1 MLKRVYRA
9 LLPVA
14 LMSLMVQAQ
23 SKQEEAQGIF
33 VIKQGNYLGAYL
45 EEVTPERVKELGL
58 KEERGAIV
66 MKVVPGSPAERAGLR
81 ENDVIVSFN
90 GRQVE
95 SVRELQRLIS
105 ETLPGRT
112 VSIEV
117 IRGGKPQ
124 KLTATLEK
132 RSPGPPLVDVETLEE
147 VLKGAAERTKQLA
160 ERTKQMMPSIVG
172 SYTFW
177 SRRSRLGI
185 GVETLTGQLAEYFGV
200 KGGVLI
206 TEVREDSPAAR
217 AGLRAGDVIVAV
229 ETENINDVRD
239 LSLALSKRPEG
250 PVTLRIVRDKR
261 EQTITVNLEKP
272 QPARPRSRW
281 YLSPTT

>member
-1 MLKRVYRA
+1 MLRGFHKV

-14 LMSLMVQAQ
+14 LLVLAVQAQ
-23 SKQEEAQGIF
+23 SRQEEARRGDVF
-33 VIKQGNYLGAYL
+33 VFNIRHGNYLGVYL
-45 EEVTPERVKELGL
+45 EDVTPERVKELGL

-112 VSIEV
+112 ISIEV
-117 IRGGKPQ
+117 IRGGRSQ

-132 RSPGPPLVDVETLEE
+132 RSPRQPMIDAERIRREVEE
-147 VLKGAAERTKQLA
+147 VA
-160 ERTKQMMPSIVG
+160 KQMQEVAPTIG
-172 SYTFW
+172 AFTFW
-177 SRRSRLGI
+177 SRRSRLGV

-206 TEVREDSPAAR
+206 TDVREDSPAAR
-217 AGLRAGDVIVAV
+217 AGLKAGDVIVAV
-229 ETENINDVRD
+229 ENENINDVGD
-239 LSLALSKRPEG
+239 LSSALSKRPEG
-250 PVTLRIVRDKR
+250 PVALRIVRDKR

-272 QPARPRSRW
+272 QERRPR
-281 YLSPTT
+281 PTI